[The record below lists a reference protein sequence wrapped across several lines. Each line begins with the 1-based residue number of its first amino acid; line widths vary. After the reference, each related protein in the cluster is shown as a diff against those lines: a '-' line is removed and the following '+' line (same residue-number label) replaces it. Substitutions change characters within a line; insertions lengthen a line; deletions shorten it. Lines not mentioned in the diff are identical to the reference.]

1 VVGSLNW
8 KRFLP
13 TGGHSNPILYEY
25 KGVASHCRHKRE
37 LPYHKSVTFYVL
49 AALKQD
55 SQKYRCKG
63 KQQISGYAART
74 KLKRVD
80 VIQLP
85 LPDIDENQQ
94 QAALLS

>member
-1 VVGSLNW
+1 MGSLIW

-13 TGGHSNPILYEY
+13 PGGLNNPISYEY
-25 KGVASHCRHKRE
+25 KVVASHCRHKWE
-37 LPYHKSVTFYVL
+37 LPYHKPVTFNVL

-63 KQQISGYAART
+63 KQQISGYAVRT
-74 KLKRVD
+74 KRKRVD

-85 LPDIDENQQ
+85 LLDIDENQQ